1 VDAKLAN
8 TNANKGI
15 VDNFLAPYP
24 PLLDKMKELNFRCAT
39 GPISSASACPK
50 SNVK

>member
-24 PLLDKMKELNFRCAT
+24 PLLDKMKELNFQMCHRADFFGQCL
-39 GPISSASACPK
+39 PQK
-50 SNVK
+50 